1 MGSVMRWEIPVVAC
15 FFFKM
20 ECWEE
25 PGCPE
30 SLAGLGAL
38 RGQPQLRHRGQAWL
52 VAKRTVS
59 LQYIVSLVNMAHIP

>member
-1 MGSVMRWEIPVVAC
+1 MRWEFPVVAL
-15 FFFKM
+15 FKM
-20 ECWEE
+20 EYWEE

-30 SLAGLGAL
+30 PPAGLEAL

-59 LQYIVSLVNMAHIP
+59 LIYIVSLVNMVHIP